1 MSDVADEQNDLLKAG
16 QLSFRQGEYEQAIR
30 AFQQLLEED
39 PQNLKAHRGLAAAYA
54 QSGKTDLAIEQYRKL
69 TQIDLSNGVAWL
81 NLGAIYI
88 QQGKFQ
94 DAVKAIR
101 QGMIKEKRS
110 AIAFY
115 YMGEAHVGLKQTS
128 MAMTGFK
135 EAIKL
140 DPRIFNA
147 HIGLGNLYLEMKSHA
162 QAIRHFEDAL
172 KINPDSRRAQEG
184 LRQARMEKDETRDAH
199 NPFGRLVDMDNMG
212 LKGNVALNRELS
224 EEERLYD
231 RQMVRSISTALA
243 EETEKCLDCMR
254 DNVEAALLKI
264 SRTLAEGGASP
275 AQMIS
280 SFNNLKEAIVAMNE
294 QRAAMRGKI
303 VQLMSHEEIVNTP
316 EFSGFLGTFLGEASP
331 TADDDID
338 DGDDASDT
346 DD

>member
-1 MSDVADEQNDLLKAG
+1 MADVPDDQNEQLKSA
-16 QLSFRQGEYEQAIR
+16 QQYFRQGEYDEAIQ
-30 AFQQLLEED
+30 AFQQVVEED

-94 DAVKAIR
+94 DAVKTIR

-115 YMGEAHVGLKQTS
+115 YMGEAHVGLNQTS

-140 DPRIFNA
+140 DPQMINA

-162 QAIRHFEDAL
+162 QAIRHFEDAV

-184 LRQARMEKDETRDAH
+184 LRTARTEKDETRDAH

-212 LKGNVALNRELS
+212 LKGNVALNRNLS
-224 EEERLYD
+224 DEERLYD
-231 RQMVRSISTALA
+231 RQMVRTISTALA
-243 EETEKCLDCMR
+243 AETAKCLEVMR
-254 DNVEAALLKI
+254 DDVEQALLKI

-275 AQMIS
+275 TQMIS
-280 SFNNLKEAIVAMNE
+280 SFTNLKEAIGKMHE
-294 QRAAMRGKI
+294 QRAVMREKI
-303 VQLMSHEEIVNTP
+303 IEVMAHEEIVNTP
-316 EFSGFLGTFLGEASP
+316 EFSGFLGTFLGEASLSAD
-331 TADDDID
+331 TGEEGDDDVVD
-338 DGDDASDT
+338 SQD
-346 DD
+346 